1 MKFSNYF
8 LPTLK
13 EDPSDSDIISHSLS
27 IRAGLIRKVA
37 SGIYAFLPLGYKI
50 LKKIENIV
58 REEMNNAN
66 AIEIFMPVMQPA
78 EIWQESNRWYEYGP
92 EMFKIVDRNER
103 DFCLGPTHEELITT
117 MASADIY
124 SYKDLPVNLYQ
135 IQVKFRDEIRPRY
148 GLLRAR
154 EFIMKD
160 AYSFGATEEDLDKDY
175 EAMYDAYSKIIERI
189 GLKYKVVE
197 ADSGLIGGKFSHEFM
212 ILADNGEETIV
223 YCDKCG
229 YAANIDNAK
238 YSLKKSSH
246 GNKNYVNEIKGVE
259 EIYTPNIKTIE
270 DLVNFLHQ
278 PSQNIIKTMVV
289 KNPQDKVFAFLL
301 SGDRAL
307 NLNKVEKFLGTSLEL
322 INEEN
327 NRYNLPIGFIGP
339 AGLNKE
345 ITVYGD
351 YTIYG
356 KQNLISGANKVDY
369 HYKNINSQRD
379 FQVKDWGNFSYPVVG
394 DLCENC
400 REELNFDKGIEVGHI
415 FKLGTKYSEK
425 LDGKFLD
432 SDGKLKPYIM
442 GCYGIG
448 ITRMLAAVIEQSHD
462 EKGIIWPESIAPFLV
477 SLIVTNMS
485 ETTLKDSAEDAYEL
499 LLKNK
504 IEVLY
509 DDRDI
514 SAGIK
519 FKDSDLTGI
528 PIKMIFGKKFLQN
541 ETIDIEYRDGAPKI
555 ELKFIDLEN
564 FIKKIKKS
572 DE

>member
-1 MKFSNYF
+1 MRFSDYF

-37 SGIYAFLPLGYKI
+37 SGVYAFLPLGYKI
-50 LKKIENIV
+50 LRKIEEIV
-58 REEMNNAN
+58 REEMSNVN

-92 EMFKIVDRNER
+92 EMFKLVDRNER
-103 DFCLGPTHEELITT
+103 NFCLGPTHEELITI

-154 EFIMKD
+154 EFIMQD
-160 AYSFGATEEDLDKDY
+160 AYSFGATEEDLDNDY
-175 EAMYDAYSKIIERI
+175 KAMYDAYSKIIERI

-197 ADSGLIGGKFSHEFM
+197 ADAGLIGGEFSHEFM
-212 ILADNGEETIV
+212 ILAKNGEEVIA

-238 YSLKKSSH
+238 FDLKKSACDIT
-246 GNKNYVNEIKGVE
+246 GNPDSEMKDIE
-259 EIYTPNIKTIE
+259 EIYTPGIKTIE
-270 DLVNFLHQ
+270 DLVKFLHQ
-278 PSQNIIKTMVV
+278 PSRNIIKTMVV
-289 KNPQDKVFAFLL
+289 KNPKEKVFAFLL
-301 SGDRAL
+301 AGDRTL
-307 NLNKVEKFLGTSLEL
+307 NLNKAEKFLGTSLEL
-322 INEEN
+322 ISEEN
-327 NRYNLPIGFIGP
+327 NKYDLPIGFIGP
-339 AGLNKE
+339 AGLKKDIE
-345 ITVYGD
+345 IYGD

-356 KQNLISGANKVDY
+356 KPDLISGANKVDY
-369 HYKNINSQRD
+369 HYKNVNAPRD
-379 FQVKDWGNFSYPVVG
+379 FQVKEWGNFTYPVAG

-400 REELNFDKGIEVGHI
+400 GEELNFDKGIEVGHI
-415 FKLGTKYSEK
+415 FKLGTKYSER

-432 SDGKLKPYIM
+432 HDGKLKPYIM

-448 ITRMLAAVIEQSHD
+448 ITRMLAAIIEQSHD
-462 EKGIIWPESIAPFLV
+462 EKGIIWPESVAPFLV

-485 ETTLKDSAEDAYEL
+485 ESMLTISAENAYEM

-504 IEVLY
+504 VQVLY

-519 FKDSDLTGI
+519 FKDSDLIGI

-541 ETIDIEYRDGAPKI
+541 KTIDVEYRNGTPKI
-555 ELKFIDLEN
+555 EIKLSDLESFVKN
-564 FIKKIKKS
+564 IK
-572 DE
+572 

>member
-1 MKFSNYF
+1 MRFSNYF

-27 IRAGLIRKVA
+27 IRSGLIRKVA
-37 SGIYAFLPLGYKI
+37 SGIYTFLPLGYKI

-66 AIEIFMPVMQPA
+66 AIEIFMPVIQPA

-92 EMFKIVDRNER
+92 EMFKLVDRNER

-117 MASADIY
+117 MASSDIN

-154 EFIMKD
+154 EFVMKD

-175 EAMYDAYSKIIERI
+175 KAMYEAYSKIIERM

-197 ADSGLIGGKFSHEFM
+197 ADTGLIGGNFSHEFM
-212 ILADNGEETIV
+212 ILANNGEEIIA

-238 YSLKKSSH
+238 YALKESST
-246 GNKNYVNEIKGVE
+246 GIAKTDVDETKKME

-270 DLVNFLHQ
+270 DLVNFLHK
-278 PSQNIIKTMVV
+278 PSSDIIKTIIVR
-289 KNPQDKVFAFLL
+289 NPQDKVFAFLL
-301 SGDRAL
+301 SGDRTL
-307 NLNKVEKFLGTSLEL
+307 NLGKAEKFVSESLEL
-322 INEEN
+322 VNEKN
-327 NRYNLPIGFIGP
+327 NKYNLPIGFIGP
-339 AGLNKE
+339 IGLNKE
-345 ITVYGD
+345 IMVYGD
-351 YTIYG
+351 HSIYG
-356 KQNLISGANKVDY
+356 RSNLIAGANKADY
-369 HYKNINSQRD
+369 HYGNVDAKTD
-379 FQVKDWGNFSYPVVG
+379 FQVKQWGNFSYPVAG
-394 DLCENC
+394 DLCEKC
-400 REELNFDKGIEVGHI
+400 KEELNFDKGIEIGHI

-425 LDGKFLD
+425 LNGRFLD
-432 SDGKLKPYIM
+432 RDGKLKPYIM

-448 ITRMLAAVIEQSHD
+448 ITRILAAVIEQSHD
-462 EKGIIWPESIAPFLV
+462 EKGIIWPESIAPFFA

-485 ETTLKDSAEDAYEL
+485 EVKLKDSADIAYEL

-509 DDRDI
+509 DDREI

-519 FKDSDLTGI
+519 FKDSDLIGI
-528 PIKMIFGKKFLQN
+528 PLKIIFGKKFLKD
-541 ETIDIEYRDGAPKI
+541 EIIDIEYRNGSPKA
-555 ELKFIDLEN
+555 ELKFKDFDS
-564 FIKKIKKS
+564 FIKKIKK
-572 DE
+572 

>member
-1 MKFSNYF
+1 

-27 IRAGLIRKVA
+27 IRAGLIRKIA
-37 SGIYAFLPLGYKI
+37 SGVYAFLPLGYKI

-92 EMFKIVDRNER
+92 EMFRLVDRNER

-160 AYSFGATEEDLDKDY
+160 AYSFNATEDDLENDY
-175 EAMYDAYSKIIERI
+175 KAMYDAYSKIIERI
-189 GLKYKVVE
+189 GLNYKVVE
-197 ADSGLIGGKFSHEFM
+197 ADTGLIGGKFSHEFM
-212 ILADNGEETIV
+212 ILAKNGEETIA

-229 YAANIDNAK
+229 YSANIDNAK
-238 YSLKKSSH
+238 FVSKKQEYTIF
-246 GNKNYVNEIKGVE
+246 KNPESEMKDIE
-259 EIYTPNIKTIE
+259 EIHTPAVKTIE
-270 DLVNFLHQ
+270 DLVNFLHE
-278 PSQNIIKTMVV
+278 PSQNIIKTMVA
-289 KNPQDKVFAFLL
+289 KNQEDKVFAFLI
-301 SGDRAL
+301 SGDRTL
-307 NLNKVEKFLGTSLEL
+307 NLNKTEKFLGTNLEL
-322 INEEN
+322 ISDEN
-327 NRYNLPIGFIGP
+327 NKYNLPIGFIGP
-339 AGLNKE
+339 AGLRKE

-351 YTIYG
+351 YTVYG
-356 KQNLISGANKVDY
+356 KPNLISGANKVDY
-369 HYKNINSQRD
+369 HYKNVNAGRD
-379 FQVKDWGNFSYPVVG
+379 FQVKEWGNFTYPVAG
-394 DLCENC
+394 DLCESC
-400 REELNFDKGIEVGHI
+400 GRELNFDKGIEVGHI

-462 EKGIIWPESIAPFLV
+462 EKGIIWPKSIAPFLV
-477 SLIVTNMS
+477 SIIVTNMS
-485 ETTLKDSAEDAYEL
+485 ESILADSAKDAYEIF
-499 LLKNK
+499 LKNK

-519 FKDSDLTGI
+519 FKDSDLIGI
-528 PIKMIFGKKFLQN
+528 PIKMIFGKKFMQN
-541 ETIDIEYRDGAPKI
+541 KTIDIEYRDGTSKI
-555 ELKFIDLEN
+555 EIKLSDMES
-564 FIKKIKKS
+564 FIKNIK
-572 DE
+572 